1 MAEAE
6 ARTHM
11 RPWPTH
17 TWTTISTSTYLLLL
31 LLSYSCYYNNNNNNC
46 YQLPNCCW
54 CYFYCLTIKIAT
66 KYCCYWLYY
75 KYLIATTIILP
86 ISGHVLL
93 NCTYAMLQPNKLLIV
108 VLVLLPI
115 QFIMSITS
123 LTPFVTFRW
132 LRNITRLQRRLSPHP
147 LPLNVVQSSLNGR
160 RQYMIDWGNDDIINR
175 WWWWRWWWWWWQ
187 GAFLLHLLPHPPPP
201 PFFYFT
207 VQIWTQHVL

>member
-123 LTPFVTFRW
+123 LTPNQPTSAMSCCHHQWKKR
-132 LRNITRLQRRLSPHP
+132 PP
-147 LPLNVVQSSLNGR
+147 LPSSLTHNCNPNSCASSLFIT
-160 RQYMIDWGNDDIINR
+160 YTPAITTNSW
-175 WWWWRWWWWWWQ
+175 
-187 GAFLLHLLPHPPPP
+187 LLSRVGYYFHPIHNVFHSSPRPP
-201 PFFYFT
+201 T
-207 VQIWTQHVL
+207 CRLTSK